1 MSDESIRDS
10 KGTALLERRLK
21 RERNAREQAEFL
33 LTHKSASL
41 YQALQESQQ
50 AQKNLELALW
60 ASQESFWSWHAE
72 TDEMEIRAF
81 SLHADSASAWRG
93 SLIQLMRLVHEDDLN
108 GLQFHWS
115 MALHGNRD
123 RIEFSFRMKLH
134 KEFQWVRLR
143 GRVLKRGPAS
153 EALHIVGTTKDIT
166 QQRKAEQ
173 SFHLMASAFASSREP
188 MLVLSPELT
197 VTECNDAFVKLM
209 GTSIKEN
216 WLGKNFNDLL
226 LDDEINTLQLIDD
239 KQMRFE
245 TKMIARLN
253 EEKVVDISLALFE
266 TFQKTSSYVI
276 ATMRDISDRK
286 RNEARLKQLALH
298 DGLTGLSNR
307 SALREAISNYAN
319 IQQHFLLVFIDLDG
333 FKAIN
338 DNAGH
343 ERGDIELQ
351 RIGALLTSEFGKI
364 GDVGRWGGDEF
375 IALLPKQN
383 IEDVVERSE
392 HLIQL
397 IEQDVIIARNMELR
411 LSASIGI
418 AAYPKHSDN
427 IESLIQCA
435 DASMYRAKELGKG
448 QVYVYE
454 AGLYESMS
462 QQITMVNDLR
472 KTIQNH
478 LLDFYIQGKYSLDGT
493 LKGGEVLCRW
503 ISGLHGVVSPTVFIP
518 IAEEHKLDCA
528 IGLQAIEA
536 ACDYISMMETQQGE
550 AIPLSVNI
558 SANQLLDKSFPEQA
572 HRICQ
577 SSHVSP
583 EYIEFELTESV
594 FIRDERAALRALN
607 HLREY
612 GFRLSLDDFGTGFSS
627 LSYLRMFQFETVKV
641 DKSLIKGIHQ
651 DSRANALF
659 NGLIAMLK
667 SLQIE
672 VVAEGVELESYLP
685 FMEQADIHLMQGF
698 YFDKPMPYDQFLAR
712 HATAPYLIK
721 STN

>member
-1 MSDESIRDS
+1 MSNEVISTNKQI
-10 KGTALLERRLK
+10 ALLERRLK
-21 RERNAREQAEFL
+21 RERAAREHAESL
-33 LTHKSASL
+33 LSEKSASL
-41 YQALQESQQ
+41 YQALQHSKQS
-50 AQKNLELALW
+50 QKNLELALW
-60 ASQESFWSWHAE
+60 ASQESFWSWSAD

-81 SLHADSASAWRG
+81 SLHSDSASVWRG
-93 SLIQLMRLVHEDDLN
+93 SIIQLMRLVHEDDLN
-108 GLQFHWS
+108 GLQFHWT
-115 MALHGNRD
+115 MALHGNRE

-143 GRVLKRGPAS
+143 GRVLKRGAAS

-197 VTECNDAFVKLM
+197 ITECNDAFTQMVDTPL
-209 GTSIKEN
+209 KEN
-216 WLGKNFNDLL
+216 WMNRNFNELLVNDEVDLL
-226 LDDEINTLQLIDD
+226 KLNID
-239 KQMRFE
+239 KQLRFE
-245 TKMIARLN
+245 SRILSHRN
-253 EEKVVDISLALFE
+253 EIKSVDISLALFDA
-266 TFQKTSSYVI
+266 FQNTSSYLI

-286 RNEARLKQLALH
+286 RSEARLRQLALH
-298 DGLTGLSNR
+298 DELTGLSNR
-307 SALREAISNYAN
+307 SALREAMRNFTKN
-319 IQQHFLLVFIDLDG
+319 ERPFLLVFIDLDG

-338 DNAGH
+338 DNVGH
-343 ERGDIELQ
+343 ERGDLELQ
-351 RIGALLTSEFGKI
+351 RVGALLTSTFGKL
-364 GDVGRWGGDEF
+364 GEVGRWGGDEF
-375 IALLPKQN
+375 IALLP
-383 IEDVVERSE
+383 ERDLDDVVARTE
-392 HLIQL
+392 QL
-397 IEQDVIIARNMELR
+397 IKSIEHDVIIANTTELR
-411 LSASIGI
+411 LSASIGL
-418 AAYPKHSDN
+418 AAYPEHSDN

-448 QVYVYE
+448 RVYVYE

-462 QQITMVNDLR
+462 KQITMVNDLR
-472 KTIQNH
+472 KAVENH

-503 ISGLHGVVSPTVFIP
+503 ISGLHGVVSPAVFIP
-518 IAEEHKLDCA
+518 IAEEHKLDGA
-528 IGLQAIEA
+528 IGLQALEA
-536 ACDYISMMETQQGE
+536 ACDYISIMEAQQGE

-558 SANQLLDKSFPEQA
+558 SANQLLDTNFPEQA
-572 HRICQ
+572 AAICR

-583 EYIEFELTESV
+583 EYIELELTESV
-594 FIRDERAALRALN
+594 FIRDEKAALRALN
-607 HLREY
+607 DLREL

-659 NGLIAMLK
+659 NGLITMLK

-672 VVAEGVELESYLP
+672 VVAEGVELELYLP

-712 HATAPYLIK
+712 HASMPF
-721 STN
+721 